1 MSIEKITISETEWKD
16 GQRFEREKEYSRDEY
31 RGDFDVFI
39 LENMYSSDVKD
50 FVREQFDLIREQDC
64 PTTYVEDFP
73 DAQLISVLKQ
83 RGFDIIKC
91 KTLNDAMKLKNL
103 KEALE
108 L

>member
-1 MSIEKITISETEWKD
+1 
-16 GQRFEREKEYSRDEY
+16 
-31 RGDFDVFI
+31 
-39 LENMYSSDVKD
+39 
-50 FVREQFDLIREQDC
+50 
-64 PTTYVEDFP
+64 VEDFP